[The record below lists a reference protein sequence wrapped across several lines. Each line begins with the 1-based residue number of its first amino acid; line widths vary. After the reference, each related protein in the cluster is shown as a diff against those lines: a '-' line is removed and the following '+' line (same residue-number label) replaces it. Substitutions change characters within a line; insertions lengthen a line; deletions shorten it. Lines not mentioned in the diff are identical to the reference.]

1 MSTFHNEQSF
11 RFLWI
16 GQMLA
21 NLGDVLYIVSLT
33 AVVYHM
39 TKSVTFMSLIPFV
52 ITMTALVSGIV
63 APLMIEKYQ
72 LKAILSYSQVGK
84 TIFLLVL
91 CLMALHISIDRLW
104 LVYIVIGCISF
115 VDGAASPARNALVP
129 SLIDD
134 EHLVKANSFLAM
146 IDQIT
151 RLVAWPAGSILMIWW
166 GQVNMLWLT
175 FLLFTTSSIFM
186 CLIKVEPIE
195 KSAEASPKLGVI
207 KEGWQIIWNSKQLRI
222 INVMTVLET
231 VAGGV
236 WIAAI
241 ILVFVEEAL
250 DQTQAWWGII
260 NAAFF
265 AGMLLSGALVYR
277 YSKVMEKNLGQ
288 AMMWSSFFL
297 MVLTLWF
304 GTTSI
309 AWLAAMISLLY
320 GLPQM
325 ARDVAEVTIIQRNA
339 KKELLA
345 KVYSARDT
353 LIYGS
358 FGISSLLFGYI
369 TDYFGVRITFTTAAG
384 FCLLSFLIAILNR
397 TNLVRISGVNN
408 RNRTNQAG

>member
-115 VDGAASPARNALVP
+115 LDGAASPARNALVP

-151 RLVAWPAGSILMIWW
+151 RLVAWLCWKHTNDMVKF
-166 GQVNMLWLT
+166 QVNMLWLT

-236 WIAAI
+236 WIAVHYTCI
-241 ILVFVEEAL
+241 CRR
-250 DQTQAWWGII
+250 G
-260 NAAFF
+260 
-265 AGMLLSGALVYR
+265 SG
-277 YSKVMEKNLGQ
+277 SN
-288 AMMWSSFFL
+288 
-297 MVLTLWF
+297 
-304 GTTSI
+304 TSVVGN
-309 AWLAAMISLLY
+309 Y
-320 GLPQM
+320 
-325 ARDVAEVTIIQRNA
+325 
-339 KKELLA
+339 
-345 KVYSARDT
+345 
-353 LIYGS
+353 
-358 FGISSLLFGYI
+358 
-369 TDYFGVRITFTTAAG
+369 
-384 FCLLSFLIAILNR
+384 
-397 TNLVRISGVNN
+397 
-408 RNRTNQAG
+408 